1 MNTEQITEIKQPKK
15 TDDMTFEELKA
26 YTIRIKENKKKYI
39 RKYQKTERGKTT
51 TRVASQKYY
60 VKKREEILAK
70 KREFYKRKKALKTAK
85 L

>member
-1 MNTEQITEIKQPKK
+1 MNTEQSKK
-15 TDDMTFEELKA
+15 TDEMNFDELKA

-60 VKKREEILAK
+60 GKNREEIQ
-70 KREFYKRKKALKTAK
+70 EN
-85 L
+85 